1 MAHTLPT
8 SLRLCP
14 LSRSQF
20 PSSVQQG
27 LTEGRVPE
35 LTAQAQSFLV
45 TYPGMD
51 SSGWGGGGMSDP
63 CPSTLPLLRYGLPAS
78 PTFCEAWSSVEL
90 SDSQLLWPK
99 GSSAPGHRG
108 VYPERTFSIPQ
119 QMGTAS
125 LAALRRPCHPLQ
137 MGPAV
142 DVITAC

>member
-1 MAHTLPT
+1 MVGEGVACLVPAPALSLCCAMAYLP
-8 SLRLCP
+8 P
-14 LSRSQF
+14 L
-20 PSSVQQG
+20 PS
-27 LTEGRVPE
+27 
-35 LTAQAQSFLV
+35 
-45 TYPGMD
+45 
-51 SSGWGGGGMSDP
+51 
-63 CPSTLPLLRYGLPAS
+63 
-78 PTFCEAWSSVEL
+78 AWSSVEL